1 MSPLGVR
8 TQRHRAARPRSRQ
21 LLLAFPAGWGGRRK
35 GAGRKPN
42 GQRPGVCHR
51 KRPVLAHRFP
61 VHVTLRVLPHVF
73 SLRGVRAFNA
83 VRHALVVG
91 RERFGMRICEFSVQ
105 GNHLHMVAEAD
116 DERCLSRGMQG
127 FGVRL
132 AKGLNAVMRRKG
144 KVLADRF
151 HARILR
157 SPTEVRFA
165 LAYVRHNR
173 AIHQERWN
181 RRDGT
186 VLEPPSTR
194 RSEAARGSTDPFS
207 STAPTNAGLLPR
219 ARTYLLWQA
228 QASAR
233 AMGRSPP

>member
-1 MSPLGVR
+1 MSPAGVR
-8 TQRHRAARPRSRQ
+8 SHRHGAVRPRSRQ

-61 VHVTLRVLPHVF
+61 VHVTLRVLPHVC
-73 SLRGVRAFNA
+73 SLRGERTFKA

-132 AKGLNAVMRRKG
+132 AKGLNTVMRRKG

-165 LAYVRHNR
+165 LKYVRHNR
-173 AIHQERWN
+173 AIHQEPWN
-181 RRDGT
+181 RRD
-186 VLEPPSTR
+186 EPPSTR
-194 RSEAARGSTDPFS
+194 VSETKRAPPDPFS
-207 STAPTNAGLLPR
+207 STARANAALLPR
-219 ARTYLLWQA
+219 PRTYLLWQA
-228 QASAR
+228 QAR
-233 AMGRSPP
+233 EWDVERG